1 MGSKKKCWNKME
13 ADKWWMMKAFRVMA
27 VKNYVEPESYD
38 KIVSSNV

>member
-1 MGSKKKCWNKME
+1 MGSKKKCWPEKKRNMY
-13 ADKWWMMKAFRVMA
+13 WMMKAFRVMA